1 MPASPTAARC
11 PRRKMVT
18 KPSLMMHTPLSPV
31 ELTLRYS
38 LFRIIPTKLVWF
50 HQVAL
55 AGMASLGQVE
65 ATIEH
70 DTESA
75 ILTFKGGPLLIVA
88 HCCSLLLI
96 DTWQVLPTFGLEL
109 DSTQGPWRI
118 SHMLSLWMDM
128 GRWLCQDWSHASGD
142 TDDTDYWKRWRRE
155 SLTSTALAFSST
167 PPSQSSPTLLW
178 TTSELLSFTG
188 FCLVDKKHNCNPPPG
203 QSRVSRTRTT
213 TCPPRRGT
221 WTWSQLWG
229 ILWSLPIIR
238 AGQGGSSH
246 FSLPRRFHY
255 RRISLCFLASQDA
268 LEVMRVTESVSQ
280 R

>member
-1 MPASPTAARC
+1 
-11 PRRKMVT
+11 
-18 KPSLMMHTPLSPV
+18 
-31 ELTLRYS
+31 
-38 LFRIIPTKLVWF
+38 
-50 HQVAL
+50 
-55 AGMASLGQVE
+55 
-65 ATIEH
+65 
-70 DTESA
+70 
-75 ILTFKGGPLLIVA
+75 
-88 HCCSLLLI
+88 
-96 DTWQVLPTFGLEL
+96 
-109 DSTQGPWRI
+109 
-118 SHMLSLWMDM
+118 MLSLWMDM

-142 TDDTDYWKRWRRE
+142 TDDTNYWKRWRRE

-188 FCLVDKKHNCNPPPG
+188 FCLVDTTHNCNPQPG

-213 TCPPRRGT
+213 TYPPRRGT

-255 RRISLCFLASQDA
+255 QRISLCFFIIWGEIDLEHSCLRVKTITKEFTVSKLMYFPLASG
-268 LEVMRVTESVSQ
+268 
-280 R
+280 